1 MKEIKTVQDLI
12 NELLKI
18 EDRTK
23 IIEVNAQFSIED
35 VQEAS
40 NRVNIVTTD

>member
-18 EDRTK
+18 ENRTK
-23 IIEVNAQFSIED
+23 IVEVNAQITIED

-40 NRVNIVTTD
+40 DRVNIVTTE

>member
-1 MKEIKTVQDLI
+1 MKGIKTVQDLI

-18 EDRTK
+18 EDRKK
-23 IIEVNAQFSIED
+23 IIEVNAQFAIED

-40 NRVNIVTTD
+40 DRVNIVTTD

>member
-23 IIEVNAQFSIED
+23 IIEVNAQFAIED

-40 NRVNIVTTD
+40 DRVNIVTTD

>member
-1 MKEIKTVQDLI
+1 MKEIKTVQDLT

-18 EDRTK
+18 ENRTK

-40 NRVNIVTTD
+40 NMVNIVTTD

>member
-12 NELLKI
+12 NELLQI
-18 EDRTK
+18 ENRTK
-23 IIEVNAQFSIED
+23 IIEVNAQFAIED

-40 NRVNIVTTD
+40 DRVNIVTTE

>member
-12 NELLKI
+12 NELLQI

-23 IIEVNAQFSIED
+23 IIEVNAQFAIED